1 MGRQN
6 WNADYIDQIV
16 STGRKVVMLDQIVI
30 TPGRTIVVVDWIV
43 VTTLVP
49 CCMIPE

>member
-16 STGRKVVMLDQIVI
+16 STGRKIVKLDQIVI
-30 TPGRTIVVVDWIV
+30 TSGRTIVV
-43 VTTLVP
+43 TALVP